1 MGPGDEHDTDS
12 EPIVTDVSDFE
23 DGADTVANE
32 EKFVDE
38 DGAKRRTQKR
48 VEAPFRVTYQSV
60 DELVVAFSTD
70 ISQGGMFITTDRLLP
85 SGGVIRL
92 QLELPNEGPVIG
104 IIARVA
110 YVRGPAEAHLKDLRA
125 GMGVEFLHVD
135 GGPIQRQLADYLT
148 EQLDEAK
155 LPDVAASA
163 DVLIVDDD
171 TTYRDRIASAM
182 ITCGHKIRTATNGL
196 DALGAALR
204 DPPDLILSDVQMPT
218 MDGWQFLR
226 MVRSRQSLNGI
237 PFVFLTTLGG
247 DDERLKGYQLGVDD
261 YIAKPFKD
269 AELKARVSKVLSR
282 ARKRPRA
289 SAEKNA
295 LRGDLSQVGLP
306 SILSFIEMERR
317 SGALLLITEQQLATI
332 HIRDGAP
339 ARVDL
344 PEAHEALDGV
354 NRLYFIL
361 DWTEGRFEFTPSSLP
376 IADELNVTSSF
387 ALLEHARM
395 SDEAAG

>member
-1 MGPGDEHDTDS
+1 MGPGEKDGDTP
-12 EPIVTDVSDFE
+12 EIATQVGDF
-23 DGADTVANE
+23 DDDADTLANE
-32 EKFVDE
+32 DFVDVAPE
-38 DGAKRRTQKR
+38 GRRTQNR

-70 ISQGGMFITTDRLLP
+70 ISQGGMFIATERLLP
-85 SGGVIRL
+85 SGGVVRL
-92 QLELPNEGPVIG
+92 RLELPNDGPVIA

-110 YVRGPAEAHLKDLRA
+110 YVRGPAEASLKDLRS

-148 EQLDEAK
+148 HQLDETQVEEEGPPAEI
-155 LPDVAASA
+155 
-163 DVLIVDDD
+163 LIVDDD
-171 TTYRDRIASAM
+171 NTYRDRIASAM
-182 ITCGHKIRTATNGL
+182 IACGHQIRTATNGL
-196 DALGAALR
+196 DGLGSALR
-204 DPPDLILSDVQMPT
+204 EPPDLILSDVQMPS
-218 MDGWQFLR
+218 MDGWQLLR
-226 MVRSRQSLNGI
+226 MVRSRQTLTNI
-237 PFVFLTTLGG
+237 PFVFLTTLSG

-282 ARKRPRA
+282 VRRRPRA
-289 SAEKNA
+289 AAESKA
-295 LRGDLSQVGLP
+295 LRGDLSQVALP

-317 SGALLLITEQQLATI
+317 SGALLLVNDQQLATV

-344 PEAHEALDGV
+344 PPELDDSIQGIE
-354 NRLYFIL
+354 RLYHVL
-361 DWTEGRFEFTPSSLP
+361 DWSTGRFEFTPSTLP

-387 ALLEHARM
+387 AVLEHARRT
-395 SDEAAG
+395 DEGR